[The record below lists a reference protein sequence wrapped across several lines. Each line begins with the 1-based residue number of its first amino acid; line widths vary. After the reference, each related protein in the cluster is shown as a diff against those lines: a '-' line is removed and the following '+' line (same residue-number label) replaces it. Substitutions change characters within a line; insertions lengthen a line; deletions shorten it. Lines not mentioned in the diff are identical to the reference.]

1 MRDSVVRF
9 YLPFDLVRDGLA
21 MQRVD
26 TLQKNALVGKGKL
39 LGTRLLG
46 TNKKGGVPV
55 LVNVAEVLLQKVPS

>member
-1 MRDSVVRF
+1 
-9 YLPFDLVRDGLA
+9 

-46 TNKKGGVPV
+46 TNKKGSVPV